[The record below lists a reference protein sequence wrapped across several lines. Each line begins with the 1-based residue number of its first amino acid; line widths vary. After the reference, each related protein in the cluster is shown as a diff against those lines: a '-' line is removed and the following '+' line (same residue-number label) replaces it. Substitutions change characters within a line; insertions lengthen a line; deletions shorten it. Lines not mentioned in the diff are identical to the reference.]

1 MSHRRTFPER
11 VRSILFIV
19 FVFALVPALSL
30 RPTKAQALTKIS
42 LRVNGFPYGSH
53 AGFFVAKQMGYY
65 EKQGL
70 DVEVLSA
77 SGSGNV
83 AQLVANKSADFGYA
97 SSARIITNVAN
108 DAPIISVAVI
118 DATDADAVICRP
130 DANVKEPKDLE
141 GKVVLTASGAGVN
154 VLFPAF
160 LKAAKVDES
169 KVKLTNV
176 AAEAVVPGL
185 LEKVGGAACLL
196 GGLDDKPAQIKQEG
210 KFDPTY
216 IAYNQYIPTTVGYGI
231 ITHTDN
237 LKDRPDIVRAFVEAT
252 LQGYAF
258 AKANPQAALD
268 AFMFYNGAQVRE
280 QMEPQLMFTLNI
292 LVSKNNTEG
301 RIGLHVEKDWQATL
315 DVQKQYND
323 LKTDKP
329 LSAFYTN
336 DFLPKTLVVPTM
348 EATKAK

>member
-1 MSHRRTFPER
+1 MSRSRKVSTVVR
-11 VRSILFIV
+11 VVLFVAIV
-19 FVFALVPALSL
+19 AALVPLFTQPAH
-30 RPTKAQALTKIS
+30 AQGLTKVS
-42 LRVNGFPYGSH
+42 VRVNGFPYGSH
-53 AGFFVAKQMGYY
+53 AGFFAAKKLGLY
-65 EKQGL
+65 EKLGL
-70 DVEVLSA
+70 DVEILSA

-130 DANVKEPKDLE
+130 DANIKEPKDLE

-160 LKAAKVDES
+160 LKAAGVDAS

-185 LEKVGGAACLL
+185 LEKVGGAVCLL

-210 KFDPTY
+210 KFDPTF
-216 IAYNQYIPTTVGYGI
+216 IAYNQYIPVTVGYGI

-237 LKDRPDIVRAFVEAT
+237 LKSRPDVVRAFVEAS

-258 AKANPQAALD
+258 AMANPQAALD

-280 QMEPQLMFTLNI
+280 QMEPQLMFTLKI
-292 LVSKNNTEG
+292 LTSKNNTQG
-301 RIGLHVEKDWQATL
+301 QIGLHVEKDWQATL

-336 DFLPKTLVVPTM
+336 DFLPKTLAVPTM
-348 EATKAK
+348 AATQAK